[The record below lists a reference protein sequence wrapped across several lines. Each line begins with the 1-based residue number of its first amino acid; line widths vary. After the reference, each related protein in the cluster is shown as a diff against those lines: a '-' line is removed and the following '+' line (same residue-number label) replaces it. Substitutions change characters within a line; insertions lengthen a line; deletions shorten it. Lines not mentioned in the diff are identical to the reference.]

1 MVRSKKI
8 NIYERKASINQIIR
22 KSETSAEEL
31 ERLAKHLG
39 INVRIVWRK
48 DYDPKLEKNPNIGQ
62 IINMGSKQIG
72 GSHWTAAYRDKY
84 FDSLSMPPPP
94 NMTHL
99 QWTPLQIQNMTYG
112 HCGGYSLFF
121 IYYAMR
127 DELDQFY
134 SMFHPENIDPY

>member
-31 ERLAKHLG
+31 ERLANHLG

-62 IINMGSKQIG
+62 IINMGNG
-72 GSHWTAAYRDKY
+72 VGSHWVAAYKDKY

-94 NMTHL
+94 NMVHL
-99 QWTPLQIQNMTYG
+99 QWTPLQIQNIRSG
-112 HCGGYSLFF
+112 GCGNYCIFWL
-121 IYYAMR
+121 YHAMR
-127 DELDQFY
+127 DELDEFY
-134 SMFHPENIDPY
+134 THFDPYNIDPY